1 VWDRLINQVVASLIH
16 DFDEGRLLRL
26 HVLYRDDCAVGG
38 NPPAGLCYHYA
49 SHRPRPGGEQMN
61 VRKIYTALLT
71 TDLAAAEG
79 WYTKLLGRG
88 PDNRPMDTL
97 VQWELFDHGGL
108 ALSSD
113 DEIAGRGVMFLYVDD
128 VAAQRR
134 RLQGL
139 GIVLGNDIE
148 GDYSTLAQVRD
159 PDGNLLTLATPPSRP
174 FPPA

>member
-1 VWDRLINQVVASLIH
+1 MDLQ
-16 DFDEGRLLRL
+16 
-26 HVLYRDDCAVGG
+26 
-38 NPPAGLCYHYA
+38 
-49 SHRPRPGGEQMN
+49 
-61 VRKIYTALLT
+61 KIYTALLT
-71 TDLAAAEG
+71 ADLAAAEG

-97 VQWELFDHGGL
+97 VQWELFAEGGL

-113 DEIAGRGVMFLYVDD
+113 DEIAGRGVMFLYVAD
-128 VAAQRR
+128 VAAERR

-139 GIVLGNDIE
+139 GIVLGDDIE

-159 PDGNLLTLATPPSRP
+159 PDGNLLTLATPPARP

>member
-1 VWDRLINQVVASLIH
+1 
-16 DFDEGRLLRL
+16 
-26 HVLYRDDCAVGG
+26 
-38 NPPAGLCYHYA
+38 
-49 SHRPRPGGEQMN
+49 MN
-61 VRKIYTALLT
+61 LQKIYTSLLAA
-71 TDLAAAEG
+71 DLAVAEA

-88 PDNRPMDTL
+88 PDFRPMDTL
-97 VQWELFDHGGL
+97 VQWELFDQGGI
-108 ALSSD
+108 ALSTD

-128 VAAQRR
+128 VAHERR

-139 GIVLGNDIE
+139 GIVLGDDIE

>member
-1 VWDRLINQVVASLIH
+1 MFSREEIKVNLQ
-16 DFDEGRLLRL
+16 
-26 HVLYRDDCAVGG
+26 
-38 NPPAGLCYHYA
+38 
-49 SHRPRPGGEQMN
+49 
-61 VRKIYTALLT
+61 KIYTSLLT
-71 TDLAAAEG
+71 ADLSAAES
-79 WYTKLLGRG
+79 WYTNLLGRG

-97 VQWELFDHGGL
+97 VQWELFDHVGI
-108 ALSSD
+108 ALSTD

-128 VAAQRR
+128 LAAERH

-148 GDYSTLAQVRD
+148 GDYSTLAQVHD

>member
-1 VWDRLINQVVASLIH
+1 MAVNYYYAFLIETA
-16 DFDEGRLLRL
+16 R
-26 HVLYRDDCAVGG
+26 
-38 NPPAGLCYHYA
+38 PPTSAPDVTATFLVEQA
-49 SHRPRPGGEQMN
+49 FTPNLARREQMN
-61 VRKIYTALLT
+61 LRKIYTALLT
-71 TDLAAAEG
+71 ADLAAAEG
-79 WYTKLLGRG
+79 WYTKLLGRR

-97 VQWELFDHGGL
+97 VQWELVGQGGL
-108 ALSSD
+108 MLSTS

-128 VAAQRR
+128 VAAERR

-139 GIVLGNDIE
+139 GIVLGDDIQ